1 MERFTIFLEHAGP
14 RRLHITSGE
23 SWFIY
28 TYACYEPGE
37 GAWQCGLGGVLVGP
51 TGATLSFFSVCL
63 SKSQRDLLGAK
74 LKRTM
79 IFEAELLALVLAF
92 AVWRDRLDAVPLI
105 CFIDNN
111 SARDLAISGAGRNLV
126 AKALIGF
133 LLKLEMAVCASPWY
147 SRVPTPSNIAD
158 DPSRGEVQ
166 PFLSQGVEQLDPTEA
181 LGHILEVLSDA
192 ADKEG

>member
-1 MERFTIFLEHAGP
+1 MWTRRSPSRAHWRHPVLFLCLLVEESKRPSGGKVESTI
-14 RRLHITSGE
+14 
-23 SWFIY
+23 
-28 TYACYEPGE
+28 
-37 GAWQCGLGGVLVGP
+37 
-51 TGATLSFFSVCL
+51 
-63 SKSQRDLLGAK
+63 
-74 LKRTM
+74 
-79 IFEAELLALVLAF
+79 IFEAKLLALVLAF

-181 LGHILEVLSDA
+181 LGHILEVSFRRSGQRGVKIWMTSTDLCLISH
-192 ADKEG
+192 GWQCLHR